1 MQNTHWGS
9 TLGMISGLVAL
20 FILGWIENFAT
31 THSFIHKPFPSF
43 LCDTGCAP
51 TFVLSIF
58 FGSLAYQLHKRRV
71 LDRKP
76 KRWVQLLMGL
86 VELAS
91 FLIFILLS
99 LLQSENPTWFVISV
113 FSSLWIFTVY
123 GLLVFKSSLLSSI
136 QNKKF
141 IFIFSIVTSLIVIF
155 GTLWYVDTLRTETAD
170 RMKTIPQ
177 LPSLPHTYAID

>member
-20 FILGWIENFAT
+20 FVLGWIENFAT
-31 THSFIHKPFPSF
+31 THSFIHKPVPSF

-91 FLIFILLS
+91 FLVFILLS

-113 FSSLWIFTVY
+113 FSSLWILIAY
-123 GLLVFKSSLLSSI
+123 GLLVFESSLLSYM
-136 QNKKF
+136 QTKKF
-141 IFIFSIVTSLIVIF
+141 IFIFSVVSSLLVIL
-155 GTLWYVDTLRTETAD
+155 GTLWYVDTEHKEMAHEMRAIPSIDILR
-170 RMKTIPQ
+170 
-177 LPSLPHTYAID
+177 